1 MSPTPLESDVEVS
14 KVDTMVP
21 PSIDTQLIDG
31 VALLDDQGDDK
42 VKEKQPK
49 GDGDLLKTI
58 FAVVVRASSS
68 LSRFERYAG
77 MLSWRTVGG
86 SGTEKHGTTT
96 MKATSWRKAATG
108 RKTLSDSTRAYVRRR
123 SSGDCG
129 GNHRGGGGGGGGGG
143 EGGDEGIEGGGLLAK
158 RSILTEGC
166 LLGMPMSKL
175 VQLAGVLQKW
185 AIPRKVER
193 EARYGRRRSPP
204 PPMMAMATAMTT
216 MIITETT
223 IRPI

>member
-14 KVDTMVP
+14 KFDRMVP

-31 VALLDDQGDDK
+31 VAFLDDQGDDK
-42 VKEKQPK
+42 AKEKQST

-86 SGTEKHGTTT
+86 SGTEKHGATT

-108 RKTLSDSTRAYVRRR
+108 RKTLSDSTRAYVGRRL
-123 SSGDCG
+123 SGDHG
-129 GNHRGGGGGGGGGG
+129 GNHRGGGGGGSGGGGGGGRRCG
-143 EGGDEGIEGGGLLAK
+143 EGGD
-158 RSILTEGC
+158 
-166 LLGMPMSKL
+166 
-175 VQLAGVLQKW
+175 
-185 AIPRKVER
+185 KVV
-193 EARYGRRRSPP
+193 Y
-204 PPMMAMATAMTT
+204 
-216 MIITETT
+216 
-223 IRPI
+223 